1 MKKKI
6 ITIVSLIIVAIAV
19 IAGIFAIAI
28 YQNSKEEEEII
39 IGEKIIEPDR
49 IIYRNTQ
56 GEYFEFLKRET
67 KYEEIIE
74 LLIKSITSQEKDGQM
89 LKDEDIDQI
98 HLKNCIEFYYKTA
111 SKNYIIQLEKNENQ
125 AVIKLADTG
134 GTVFTKKIK
143 NVNSIKSKLE
153 ELSKGE
159 KSYKLEYKEMI
170 SRNTL
175 QYIEYKY
182 IQQFKEIKFGTYQ
195 VQIKDMDQYERFKAM
210 CNLAFDEEI
219 TEDIFN
225 DNAVILTVSLLPK
238 INVKVSVGN
247 IKYTYDRLE
256 NIYGEYT
263 AHLLIVSKIV
273 NTDCIYNKDLTEI
286 ETQVKNDEW
295 EVEYNK
301 ETENL
306 EQEIFV
312 TDFEEFIKEYQNAST
327 SITEE
332 QAKQIADKGFEEAE
346 RVVGR
351 FEESTQEV
359 TTRTV
364 KPNNFFTR
372 KISEGDKT
380 YDAKIEVY
388 VFTRVDDMDLNG
400 VEIYVDKKLGKIIGG
415 GAFGD

>member
-1 MKKKI
+1 M
-6 ITIVSLIIVAIAV
+6 
-19 IAGIFAIAI
+19 
-28 YQNSKEEEEII
+28 
-39 IGEKIIEPDR
+39 
-49 IIYRNTQ
+49 
-56 GEYFEFLKRET
+56 
-67 KYEEIIE
+67 
-74 LLIKSITSQEKDGQM
+74 
-89 LKDEDIDQI
+89 
-98 HLKNCIEFYYKTA
+98 
-111 SKNYIIQLEKNENQ
+111 
-125 AVIKLADTG
+125 
-134 GTVFTKKIK
+134 
-143 NVNSIKSKLE
+143 NSIKSKLE
-153 ELSKGE
+153 KLSKGE

-175 QYIEYKY
+175 QYLEYKY
-182 IQQFKEIKFGTYQ
+182 TQQFKEIKFGTYQ
-195 VQIKDMDQYERFKAM
+195 VQIKDMEQYEKFKAM

-219 TEDIFN
+219 AKDIFS
-225 DNAVILTVSLLPK
+225 DNVVILTVSLLPK

-256 NIYGEYT
+256 NMYGEYT
-263 AHLLIVSKIV
+263 SHLLIVSKIV
-273 NTDCIYNKDLTEI
+273 NTDCIYNKDLTEL
-286 ETQVKNDEW
+286 ETQIKNDEW

-306 EQEIFV
+306 DQEIFV
-312 TDFEEFIKEYQNAST
+312 TDFEEFIKKYQNAST

-332 QAKQIADKGFEEAE
+332 QAKQIAKQGFEEAE
-346 RVVGR
+346 RVVGK